1 MHRIEATAVGGG
13 LDTIPRRSSVAYA
26 LQDFVEVLP
35 FTRQPEGDEVVIGR
49 PETGVFLAL
58 PAEAVDILD
67 DLAAGQS
74 VGAAQ
79 LSFERAHQ
87 ETPDVADL
95 LIFLESKGFV
105 RKRDEEPARGYGSTP
120 PPKSSSPASVR
131 YHFANIPE
139 AAAKRVFGPTSTRLY
154 LLTIAAASMIL
165 AWDPTLIP
173 DGRSLYFLEH
183 RTAKFLILFLFSVLS
198 IFVHE
203 FCHLLAARAVGVKSR
218 IGIGNR
224 LWILVAETDLTGLWA
239 VPRNQR
245 YLPILAGP
253 ISDGVFAS
261 LIVFLLHAQAQGHLE
276 LSSGMVEIVRACLL
290 LYLVRLLWQFFFFV
304 RTDVYY
310 LITLSF
316 GCKNLMK
323 DTQRFLQNRLLHLF
337 RRPPKEDQSRIP
349 PAEMRVIKAYSVLWL
364 LGRGLAFVSLFL
376 VTFPALSGYIRDL
389 FEALER
395 GSGSDPYGFIDTLVV
410 NMINLVPLALGLS
423 LWLASLLKRSR
434 T

>member
-1 MHRIEATAVGGG
+1 
-13 LDTIPRRSSVAYA
+13 VAYA
-26 LQDFVEVLP
+26 LHDFVDVLP
-35 FTRQPEGDEVVIGR
+35 FTRQPEGDEIVIGR
-49 PETGVFLAL
+49 PDAGVFLAL
-58 PAEAVDILD
+58 PAEAIEILD

-79 LSFERAHQ
+79 RSFERAHQ

-105 RKRDEEPARGYGSTP
+105 RKRGGEPAHGHGSP
-120 PPKSSSPASVR
+120 APPKTSSPAGVR
-131 YHFANIPE
+131 YHFTNIPE
-139 AAAKRVFGPTSTRLY
+139 SAARRVFGPASTRLY
-154 LLTIAAASMIL
+154 LLIIAAASLIL
-165 AWDPTLIP
+165 AWEPELIP
-173 DGRSLYFLEH
+173 DGRSLYFAEH
-183 RTAKFLILFLFSVLS
+183 RSAKFLLLFLFSLLS
-198 IFVHE
+198 IFIHE
-203 FCHLLAARAVGVKSR
+203 FCHLLAARAVGVPSR

-261 LIVFLLHAQAQGHLE
+261 LLVFLLYAQAHGSLG
-276 LSSGMVEIVRACLL
+276 LSSGLVEIIRAGLL
-290 LYLVRLLWQFFFFV
+290 LYLMRLIWQFFFFV

-310 LITLSF
+310 LITVFF

-323 DTQRFLQNRLLHLF
+323 DTQRFLRNRLSSLV
-337 RRPPKEDQSRIP
+337 RCRPEEDQSRIP
-349 PAEMRVIKAYSVLWL
+349 AAEMRVVKAYSILWL

-376 VTFPALSGYIRDL
+376 VTFPALSRYFGDL
-389 FEALER
+389 YGALAH
-395 GSGSDPYGFIDTLVV
+395 GPGSDPYGFVDTLVV
-410 NMINLVPLALGLS
+410 NMINLVPLVLGLS
-423 LWLASLLKRSR
+423 LWLVSLLKRSR